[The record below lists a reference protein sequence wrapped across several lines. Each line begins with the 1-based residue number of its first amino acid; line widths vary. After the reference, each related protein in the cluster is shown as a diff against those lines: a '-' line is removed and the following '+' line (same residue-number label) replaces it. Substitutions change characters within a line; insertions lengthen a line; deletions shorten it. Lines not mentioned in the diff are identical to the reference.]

1 MQALNIFQY
10 LDIHK
15 NGDVVFKATILE
27 FYDPLTIDNK
37 LKQMKNMYP
46 EAFKY
51 SPQNYLIPIGNPNI
65 NNYSYIG
72 CFPDNSHKHNISKK
86 RCLIR
91 TSMYL
96 LCI

>member
-15 NGDVVFKATILE
+15 NSDVVFKATISE
-27 FYDPLTIDNK
+27 FYDPLTIDSK

-51 SPQNYLIPIGNPNI
+51 SPQNYLIPIGNPNS
-65 NNYSYIG
+65 NNYSHIG
-72 CFPDNSHKHNISKK
+72 CFPDNSHKHDISKK
-86 RCLIR
+86 VV
-91 TSMYL
+91 
-96 LCI
+96 